1 MDTDV
6 RTPIPTLP
14 ESKSTSRR
22 RRSWFLVGFAILVV
36 ATLVAGLVWLANL
49 EPLARGSFG
58 YDPTSGLPQPMAATA
73 QVGDVDA
80 FGVEGSVLTVRAQ
93 PGATFTYAVSIQ
105 NDGPVPI
112 TIRGV
117 SHSNDLLRLVGM
129 VPDLLATER
138 GSGQMRPFEPFSLQS
153 GGEAALEFEVLVPRG
168 MCLVRNSTTSWYE
181 QTIIFTIFG
190 IERRQS
196 VDAGLQVELLGTK
209 ATEC

>member
-6 RTPIPTLP
+6 RTPIPTP
-14 ESKSTSRR
+14 PTSKPAPGRQR
-22 RRSWFLVGFAILVV
+22 PRLLVGSAILVV

-49 EPLARGSFG
+49 EPLARGSIG

-73 QVGDVDA
+73 QVKDVDA
-80 FGVEGSVLTVRAQ
+80 FGVEGRVLTVRAQ
-93 PGATFTYAVSIQ
+93 PGATFTYAISIQ
-105 NDGPVPI
+105 NDGPMPI
-112 TIRGV
+112 MIRGV

-129 VPDLLATER
+129 VPDLWATER
-138 GSGQMRPFEPFSLQS
+138 GSGQMRPFEPFSLPS

-168 MCLVRNSTTSWYE
+168 MCLGRNTTTSWYE
-181 QTIIFTIFG
+181 QTIIFSILG

-196 VDAGLQVELLGTK
+196 VDAGLQVEFLGTK